1 MKRKEQFLKM
11 LDGAYDWLRSPF
23 GKLVLVSGGLLA
35 VSSLGYYFF
44 EIKAADKAPEFTG
57 GLFGA
62 LYWSVVTL
70 TTVGYGDMVPASFP
84 GRVLGMIV
92 MLSGIGLVSALSG
105 NLASFLVDRK
115 AKKRGG
121 LLQVNLYRHIIILGW
136 NDYAVELVRTLRS
149 NFGTR
154 TLELVIVGELDENTR
169 DNIAYVLDMGEHLQF
184 VVGDTSQKNILNRAS
199 PENAAVAFILS
210 VSDLQPQEA
219 DQRSIY
225 TALTLHSMAP
235 KLPMYGEVVLPENR
249 EHLLRAGVGETIVR
263 GELTSHILG
272 HMGAAPSIWPFLKT
286 LLGLQSAGVL
296 SYRRLNADERQL
308 NWGALLQQLRTN
320 EGALPLALCRE
331 VKSLRLEDVLDDGS
345 ALDKF
350 ILELFAASG
359 KQTQFGQESSS
370 SVVVNPSDTEQLMLY
385 DGLFYL
391 KSKAEVE

>member
-1 MKRKEQFLKM
+1 
-11 LDGAYDWLRSPF
+11 
-23 GKLVLVSGGLLA
+23 
-35 VSSLGYYFF
+35 
-44 EIKAADKAPEFTG
+44 
-57 GLFGA
+57 
-62 LYWSVVTL
+62 
-70 TTVGYGDMVPASFP
+70 
-84 GRVLGMIV
+84 MIV

-115 AKKRGG
+115 AKKRRG

-136 NDYAVELVRTLRS
+136 NSYAVELIKTLRV
-149 NFGTR
+149 NFGAR
-154 TLELVIVGELDENTR
+154 TLELVIVGELDETTR
-169 DNIAYVLDMGEHLQF
+169 DNIAFLLEMGEHLHF
-184 VVGDTSQKNILNRAS
+184 VVGDTSQKNIVSRAS

-225 TALTLHSMAP
+225 TALTLRSLAP
-235 KLPMYGEVVLPENR
+235 KLPMYGEVVLAENR
-249 EHLLRAGVGETIVR
+249 EHLLRAGVQEIIVR

-286 LLGLQSAGVL
+286 LLGLQGAGML

-308 NWGALLQQLRTN
+308 NWGDLLERLRSS

-331 VKSLRLEDVLDDGS
+331 VKSLRLEDVLDEGS

-359 KQTQFGQESSS
+359 KQTQFGHESSS
-370 SVVVNPSDTEQLMLY
+370 SVVVNPSDTEQLALY

-391 KSKAEVE
+391 KSAPGGE

>member
-1 MKRKEQFLKM
+1 MF
-11 LDGAYDWLRSPF
+11 P
-23 GKLVLVSGGLLA
+23 GGLLA
-35 VSSLGYYFF
+35 GSSLGYYFF
-44 EIKAADKAPEFTG
+44 ELRETG
-57 GLFGA
+57 NVSGPSDGLFSA

-115 AKKRGG
+115 AKKRRG
-121 LLQVNLYRHIIILGW
+121 LLQVNLNRHVIILGW
-136 NDYAVELVRTLRS
+136 NAYAVELIRTLRL

-154 TLELVIVGELDENTR
+154 TLDLVIVCDLDETTR
-169 DNIAYVLDMGEHLQF
+169 DNIAFMLEMGDNLHF
-184 VVGDTSQKNILNRAS
+184 VVGDTSQKNILNRAT
-199 PENAAVAFILS
+199 PQNASVAFILS
-210 VSDLQPQEA
+210 VSDMQPQEA

-225 TALTLHSMAP
+225 TALTLRSMAP

-249 EHLLRAGVGETIVR
+249 EHLLRAGVEEIIVR

-286 LLGLQSAGVL
+286 LLGLQGAGML
-296 SYRRLNADERQL
+296 AYRRLNSEERQL
-308 NWGALLQQLRTN
+308 NWGDLLQRLRTT

-331 VKSLRLEDVLDDGS
+331 VKSLRLEDVLDEGS

-359 KQTQFGQESSS
+359 KQTQFGHEGS
-370 SVVVNPSDTEQLMLY
+370 SVVVNPGDNQPLAHF
-385 DGLFYL
+385 DGLFFL
-391 KSKAEVE
+391 KSSAVGA